1 MIYDLCIILTVAV
14 FAFVGYKRKASG
26 TLLGLCVYVVSA
38 ALSLWLSKI
47 LSLWIYD
54 SFLNEW
60 IYESVS
66 EKLSAIADA
75 TAESA
80 ALTAF
85 DMIPGFL
92 LNFFSYFSFDAE
104 MLKSGILENA
114 GEGISKLS
122 QYVAD
127 LLRSPVT
134 GILNILLCFLL
145 FIVLLI
151 LLKKL
156 SKLLLKAFELP
167 LVSDADAWLG
177 CALGVLEGLLTVILV
192 SSVIMVCL
200 PVVGDSFASVTDT
213 VFGNSYCLSILRDF
227 FETHTQLFIYNIN
240 KLNI

>member
-1 MIYDLCIILTVAV
+1 MIYDVCIILTVAV

-38 ALSLWLSKI
+38 VLSLWLSKI

-85 DMIPGFL
+85 DMIPVFL

-145 FIVLLI
+145 FIVFLI

-192 SSVIMVCL
+192 SSVILVCL
-200 PVVGDSFASVTDT
+200 PLAGDNLTSFTDT
-213 VFGNSYCLSILRDF
+213 VFGNSLCLSFMRSV
-227 FETHTQLFIYNIN
+227 FEEYIQLFVY
-240 KLNI
+240 KLTI